1 MSGGII
7 LTILGLCLGSSGVSG
22 LVVACLQR
30 HWAKR
35 DKQEQQRD
43 QKDDKLYAIVA
54 AIKVLTLDRVKHLAK
69 CHIKDGYI
77 DLGDK
82 ETLQDMHRAYKALG
96 GNGHLDTA
104 WRRWRNCPFTTRT
117 ERG

>member
-1 MSGGII
+1 MGDEII
-7 LTILGLCLGSSGVSG
+7 PVLTACLGSSGLTALILAV
-22 LVVACLQR
+22 LQR
-30 HWAKR
+30 RWAKQ
-35 DKQEQQRD
+35 DKQD
-43 QKDDKLYAIVA
+43 AIVA

-104 WRRWRNCPFTTRT
+104 MAAVDKLPIHNAD
-117 ERG
+117 

>member
-54 AIKVLTLDRVKHLAK
+54 AIKVLTLDRVKHLMV
-69 CHIKDGYI
+69 
-77 DLGDK
+77 
-82 ETLQDMHRAYKALG
+82 TLTGAIRRPCRTCTGPIRPWAATG
-96 GNGHLDTA
+96 IWIPP

>member
-1 MSGGII
+1 MVSGGII

-43 QKDDKLYAIVA
+43 QKDDKLCAIVA

-104 WRRWRNCPFTTRT
+104 MAAVEKLPIHNAD
-117 ERG
+117 

>member
-35 DKQEQQRD
+35 DKQEQPRD

-96 GNGHLDTA
+96 GNGHLETVMDEV
-104 WRRWRNCPFTTRT
+104 
-117 ERG
+117 ERLPVTGGR

>member
-1 MSGGII
+1 MSFGEIV
-7 LTILGLCLGSSGVSG
+7 TACLGSSGLTALILAV
-22 LVVACLQR
+22 LQR
-30 HWAKR
+30 RWAKE
-35 DKQEQQRD
+35 DKQD
-43 QKDDKLYAIVA
+43 AIVA

-69 CHIKDGYI
+69 CHIRDGYI

-104 WRRWRNCPFTTRT
+104 MAAVEKLPIHNAD
-117 ERG
+117 

>member
-22 LVVACLQR
+22 LVVVCLQR

-69 CHIKDGYI
+69 CHINDGYI
-77 DLGDK
+77 DLDDK
-82 ETLQDMHRAYKALG
+82 ETLQDMHRAYTALG

-104 WRRWRNCPFTTRT
+104 MAAVEKLPIHNAD
-117 ERG
+117 

>member
-1 MSGGII
+1 MSVETVI
-7 LTILGLCLGSSGVSG
+7 TVLGLCLGSSGVSG

-30 HWAKR
+30 HWARR

-54 AIKVLTLDRVKHLAK
+54 AIKVLMLDRVKHLAK
-69 CHIKDGYI
+69 CHVKDGYI

-82 ETLQDMHRAYKALG
+82 DTLYYKALG

-104 WRRWRNCPFTTRT
+104 MAAIEKLPIHDEGR
-117 ERG
+117 

>member
-35 DKQEQQRD
+35 YKQGQERD
-43 QKDDKLYAIVA
+43 QKDENRYAIVA

-104 WRRWRNCPFTTRT
+104 MAAVEKLPIHNAD
-117 ERG
+117 

>member
-1 MSGGII
+1 MSVWEV
-7 LTILGLCLGSSGVSG
+7 LTACACSSGLTG
-22 LVVACLQR
+22 LVLALLQR
-30 HWAKR
+30 HWSR
-35 DKQEQQRD
+35 QDKQD
-43 QKDDKLYAIVA
+43 CIVNA
-54 AIKVLTLDRVKHLAK
+54 LKVLTLDRVKHLAK

-82 ETLQDMHRAYKALG
+82 ETMQDIPP
-96 GNGHLDTA
+96 